1 MLVPIHQLSQVPPE
15 TLKTR
20 STFDCGV
27 PALNQ
32 YLAQTA
38 SQHERNHMT
47 RTFCAVTD
55 RKIVGYYALTTTET
69 DVSALSDATRKRL
82 RLPYGN
88 IPAMR
93 LVRLAIDISL
103 QGQGLGTRL
112 LMDALKKVETVAAS
126 TGCVGL
132 FVDAKDNAAA
142 TFYTGFDFKPS
153 PSDPLLLFLPLPT
166 IQTLFS

>member
-1 MLVPIHQLSQVPPE
+1 MSVPIQQLSQVLLE

-38 SQHERNHMT
+38 SQHERNNMT

-55 RKIVGYYALTTTET
+55 SKIVGYYALTTTEV
-69 DVSALSDATRKRL
+69 DVSALSNATRRRL
-82 RLPYGN
+82 RLPHGN

-93 LVRLAIDISL
+93 LARLAIDVST
-103 QGQGLGTRL
+103 QRQGLGTRL
-112 LMDALKKVETVAAS
+112 LMDALKKVVTVAAS

-142 TFYTGFDFKPS
+142 AYYAGFDFEPS
-153 PSDPLLLFLPLPT
+153 LGNPLLLFMPLPT
-166 IQTLFS
+166 IQALFP